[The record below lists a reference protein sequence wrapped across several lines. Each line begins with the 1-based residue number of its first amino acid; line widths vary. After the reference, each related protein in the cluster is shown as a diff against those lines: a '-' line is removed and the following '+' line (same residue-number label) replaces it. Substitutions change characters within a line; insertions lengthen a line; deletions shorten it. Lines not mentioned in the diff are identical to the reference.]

1 MGEFFLESI
10 DNLDV
15 AFSVLLNR
23 ALAAT
28 PVILA
33 ACLYRVL
40 LRKAP
45 KWSRILV
52 WLLAGLRLALPVSV
66 KSAWSLVPSETVL
79 DYKTAQY
86 AAKPELTSGIASFNS
101 AVNPVFGEHF
111 AANPQGSVNPLQVW
125 MHIAGMIWAV
135 GVLVLLVLALVSFLK
150 VRRRVGAS
158 IECSPG
164 VRLCDGIDTPFLLGL
179 FRPAIYLPS
188 GLPEDEREYV
198 LAHEIAH
205 KRHGDCVWKLLG
217 YGLLCVYWFDP
228 LVWLGYSLFCRDLE
242 LACDERVIKHYS
254 LSEKKRYASVL
265 LSCSVPHSVL
275 LNCPLAFGEVGVKE
289 RVKRVLDKKPAKIL
303 VALALALCLVIG
315 AFFATSREQT
325 NYDAGLSS
333 GSYVMA
339 QSEDFLI
346 APPRVTFRMSGSRQ
360 EFTFMD
366 SLLSSYLI
374 TGEFTIRNGVVTC
387 KNEKYTLV
395 FKIRDNGT
403 IVLQMPG
410 QSGLQTNLVFIP
422 NGAEFYY
429 EEPRRGTLTFCKEP
443 ASANTMRA
451 DFRIDFGAALDHGEV
466 WAEYWQDGVCTQS
479 EPLMLQKADEQLHL
493 LIQRPDSSGQ
503 GASSVQ
509 LSMQGQVSDAVLS
522 RFELPGMMQGFGFKS
537 YEDGQEL
544 YTWDGE
550 SYVLAAF
557 APDFGEG
564 VRLYDCIDLTA
575 LPDLYQNA
583 KCMILV
589 KAMFSAD
596 EFAH

>member
-1 MGEFFLESI
+1 M
-10 DNLDV
+10 
-15 AFSVLLNR
+15 
-23 ALAAT
+23 
-28 PVILA
+28 
-33 ACLYRVL
+33 
-40 LRKAP
+40 
-45 KWSRILV
+45 
-52 WLLAGLRLALPVSV
+52 
-66 KSAWSLVPSETVL
+66 
-79 DYKTAQY
+79 
-86 AAKPELTSGIASFNS
+86 
-101 AVNPVFGEHF
+101 
-111 AANPQGSVNPLQVW
+111 
-125 MHIAGMIWAV
+125 
-135 GVLVLLVLALVSFLK
+135 
-150 VRRRVGAS
+150 
-158 IECSPG
+158 
-164 VRLCDGIDTPFLLGL
+164 
-179 FRPAIYLPS
+179 
-188 GLPEDEREYV
+188 
-198 LAHEIAH
+198 
-205 KRHGDCVWKLLG
+205 
-217 YGLLCVYWFDP
+217 
-228 LVWLGYSLFCRDLE
+228 
-242 LACDERVIKHYS
+242 
-254 LSEKKRYASVL
+254 
-265 LSCSVPHSVL
+265 
-275 LNCPLAFGEVGVKE
+275 
-289 RVKRVLDKKPAKIL
+289 
-303 VALALALCLVIG
+303 LCLVIG

-360 EFTFMD
+360 EFTFTD
-366 SLLSSYLI
+366 SPLSSYLM

-451 DFRIDFGAALDHGEV
+451 DFRIDFGAVLDHGEV
-466 WAEYWQDGVCTQS
+466 WAECWQDGVCTQS

-509 LSMQGQVSDAVLS
+509 LSMQGQASDAVLS

>member
-1 MGEFFLESI
+1 MVEFLLQII

-40 LRKAP
+40 LPKAP
-45 KWSRILV
+45 KWSRLLV

-111 AANPQGSVNPLQVW
+111 AANPHGSVNPLQVW

-228 LVWLGYSLFCRDLE
+228 LVWLGYNLFCRDLE

-265 LSCSVPHSVL
+265 LSCSVPHGVL

-289 RVKRVLDKKPAKIL
+289 RVKRVLDKKPTKVLI
-303 VALALALCLVIG
+303 ALALVIRSVGVCLCVAGTKLTKKERLFCVIAYLPKATVQAAIG
-315 AFFATSREQT
+315 ATPLAM
-325 NYDAGLSS
+325 GLPC
-333 GSYVMA
+333 G
-339 QSEDFLI
+339 
-346 APPRVTFRMSGSRQ
+346 
-360 EFTFMD
+360 
-366 SLLSSYLI
+366 
-374 TGEFTIRNGVVTC
+374 
-387 KNEKYTLV
+387 
-395 FKIRDNGT
+395 
-403 IVLQMPG
+403 
-410 QSGLQTNLVFIP
+410 NLVLSVAVLAILLTAP
-422 NGAEFYY
+422 LGAI
-429 EEPRRGTLTFCKEP
+429 GMDAT
-443 ASANTMRA
+443 A
-451 DFRIDFGAALDHGEV
+451 DRL
-466 WAEYWQDGVCTQS
+466 
-479 EPLMLQKADEQLHL
+479 LQK
-493 LIQRPDSSGQ
+493 
-503 GASSVQ
+503 
-509 LSMQGQVSDAVLS
+509 
-522 RFELPGMMQGFGFKS
+522 
-537 YEDGQEL
+537 
-544 YTWDGE
+544 
-550 SYVLAAF
+550 
-557 APDFGEG
+557 
-564 VRLYDCIDLTA
+564 
-575 LPDLYQNA
+575 
-583 KCMILV
+583 
-589 KAMFSAD
+589 
-596 EFAH
+596 